1 MKIVKIAIC
10 DDEQVQRML
19 MKSMVKKYLE
29 STHIEAE
36 IREYETSE
44 DFLNEGGD
52 VDVALLDIYMPGL
65 TGIELA
71 KQLRAQGNDCGIIF
85 ITGGNEFAS
94 EAFEVESLSYLQ
106 KPVVYERF
114 QKVMDRAMRS
124 FAQTASI
131 EITENRETVLV
142 YVSDILYVE
151 TMARKL
157 ILHTTTREYET
168 YYALSKMIE
177 MLPSGEF
184 VQISRFVLVSLGQ
197 IMTMTAK
204 ELVLRDG
211 TQLQIGSRYEQDAI
225 SKYEA
230 YKRRA

>member
-1 MKIVKIAIC
+1 MKMIKIAIC

-19 MKSMVKKYLE
+19 MKSMVRKYLE
-29 STHIEAE
+29 GAHIEAE
-36 IREYETSE
+36 INEYETSE

-71 KQLRAQGNDCGIIF
+71 QQLRAQGNQCGIIF

-106 KPVVYERF
+106 KPVEYERF
-114 QKVMDRAMRS
+114 QKVMDRAMRG
-124 FAQTASI
+124 FARTSAI
-131 EITENRETVLV
+131 EITENRETILV
-142 YVSDILYVE
+142 YVSDILFIE

-157 ILHTTTREYET
+157 VLHTLARDYET

-184 VQISRFVLVSLGQ
+184 VQISRFVLVALKQ
-197 IMTMTAK
+197 IKSMTDK
-204 ELVLRDG
+204 ELILTDG
-211 TQLQIGSRYEQDAI
+211 TELQIGSKYEKDVI